1 MWVIM
6 RLTKNIEIDGS
17 IYGIPLKMEFDVSRD
32 FKEDEGLIG
41 FLSVYST
48 RELAEAAYP
57 GAVIMEIKAASEN
70 LCHNA
75 SSCDTLK
82 DVGGKEQETAST
94 IMGEEGAAIF
104 NLPSLIKN
112 INQTK
117 RKVKEKK
124 KYVKHREN
132 EAKDVGPQGRE

>member
-1 MWVIM
+1 MWVVM

-32 FKEDEGLIG
+32 FKEEEGLVG

-57 GAVIMEIKAASEN
+57 GAVITEIKAASEN
-70 LCHNA
+70 LRHGA
-75 SSCDTLK
+75 PSCDTLK
-82 DVGGKEQETAST
+82 DVGGREQVAST
-94 IMGEEGAAIF
+94 IMGEEGANTS
-104 NLPSLIKN
+104 NLPSLINSIK
-112 INQTK
+112 QTK

-124 KYVKHREN
+124 KYVKRREN
-132 EAKDVGPQGRE
+132 EAKDVGSEGRE